1 MKRLI
6 FASLFALVLVAHA
19 YSQSAPKAPPEYS
32 IEAIRYAMFPQF
44 PVSALV
50 MGAPTDEKL
59 DIAMVF
65 WLVRGGGR
73 AILVDSGF
81 HRKKWLKLFPMKD
94 YLPPDEAVAQA
105 GVKPEDVTDI
115 IITHGHWDHM
125 GGIDLFP
132 RANIWLQRQEFQ
144 YYVDEAFQP
153 GGGRLGVDPED
164 LAELVR
170 IAPTGRVHLVDGD
183 DVEILPGI
191 RVYTG
196 ARHTYASQYVRVAGT
211 PTYVLASDNCYLYR
225 NLDTHAASAT
235 FSEADRP
242 ANIKAQERMV
252 QLAGAKERVVPGH
265 DALQFERFPTTGRI
279 AKIK

>member
-6 FASLFALVLVAHA
+6 FASLFGLVFAANA
-19 YSQSAPKAPPEYS
+19 YSQTAPNAPPEYS

-50 MGAPTDEKL
+50 MGAPKDEKL

-73 AILVDSGF
+73 TILVDSGF
-81 HRKKWLKLFPMKD
+81 HRAKWLKLFPMKD

-132 RANIWLQRQEFQ
+132 RANIWIQRQEFQ
-144 YYVDEAFQP
+144 YYVDEAF
-153 GGGRLGVDPED
+153 RHMAVDPGP
-164 LAELVR
+164 ATIR
-170 IAPTGRVHLVDGD
+170 SGPTLWCRRAATRRLSSCTAISRVS
-183 DVEILPGI
+183 
-191 RVYTG
+191 RT
-196 ARHTYASQYVRVAGT
+196 R
-211 PTYVLASDNCYLYR
+211 
-225 NLDTHAASAT
+225 SAT
-235 FSEADRP
+235 VTARAARAATVDTRS
-242 ANIKAQERMV
+242 KS
-252 QLAGAKERVVPGH
+252 
-265 DALQFERFPTTGRI
+265 
-279 AKIK
+279 